1 MTRLSKILYITMVI
15 VAITVIASKLI
26 TKDYNGAA
34 NEFSLLCWVGV
45 AFMYEL
51 KCVKLQKQIDESNG
65 NN

>member
-26 TKDYNGAA
+26 TKDYNGVA